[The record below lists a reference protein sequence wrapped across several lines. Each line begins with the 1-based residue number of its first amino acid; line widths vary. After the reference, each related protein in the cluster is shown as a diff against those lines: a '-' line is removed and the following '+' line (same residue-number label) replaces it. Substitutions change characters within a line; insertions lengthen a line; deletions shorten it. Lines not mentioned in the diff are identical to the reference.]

1 MGQNVSP
8 RTLANLVCVDSSVA
22 FKWFCSDDEAFV
34 DEAVGLF
41 ADHAAG
47 RLTLVA
53 PAHLPAEVLNALA
66 SRPRMNA
73 ERLATAAEGLA
84 ESEIVFPAWDS
95 SLLADAARMARAHRL
110 TIYDALF
117 PALAVQLECE
127 LVTADRA
134 QARVRDCAVR
144 LLW

>member
-1 MGQNVSP
+1 MSS
-8 RTLANLVCVDSSVA
+8 RALTNLVCVDSSVA
-22 FKWFCSDDEAFV
+22 FKWFCSEDEPSV
-34 DEAVGLF
+34 DEAIGLL

-66 SRPRMNA
+66 CRPRMNA
-73 ERLATAAEGLA
+73 EGLATAAEGLA
-84 ESEIVFPAWDS
+84 ESEVLFPAWDVA
-95 SLLADAARMARAHRL
+95 LLADAARLARAHRL
-110 TIYDALF
+110 TVYDALF
-117 PALAVQLECE
+117 PALAIQLQCE

-144 LLW
+144 LLA

>member
-1 MGQNVSP
+1 MSTRP
-8 RTLANLVCVDSSVA
+8 LANLVCVDSSVA
-22 FKWFCSDDEAFV
+22 FKWFCSDEESSIEEALS
-34 DEAVGLF
+34 LF
-41 ADHAAG
+41 ADHANG

-66 SRPRMNA
+66 CRRDVHA
-73 ERLATAAEGLA
+73 EGLAVAAEGLA
-84 ESEIVFPAWDS
+84 ESEIVFPAWDPA
-95 SLLADAARMARAHRL
+95 LLADAARLARKHRL

-117 PALAVQLECE
+117 PALATMLQCE

-144 LLW
+144 LLA